1 MTVTSDTRKPYS
13 GNTRSL
19 VLAFD
24 VGTTFSG
31 VSYAIL
37 EPNEIPKIHGVT
49 RSILLPLNLSLLSC
63 FIRYPGQEHVAG
75 SYKIPTLMFYDKD
88 GNMKVA
94 GAEADSNA
102 IVDLAEDE
110 GWTKTELLVPY
121 RLVRLS
127 DSSMILLQIQ
137 TSASA
142 SEHETQNER
151 DAAAISPERQI
162 CCGSFRGLPW
172 LSLPVYKKFYH

>member
-49 RSILLPLNLSLLSC
+49 RYILPLLRFNLP
-63 FIRYPGQEHVAG
+63 I
-75 SYKIPTLMFYDKD
+75 
-88 GNMKVA
+88 
-94 GAEADSNA
+94 
-102 IVDLAEDE
+102 
-110 GWTKTELLVPY
+110 
-121 RLVRLS
+121 
-127 DSSMILLQIQ
+127 SSPL
-137 TSASA
+137 
-142 SEHETQNER
+142 
-151 DAAAISPERQI
+151 
-162 CCGSFRGLPW
+162 
-172 LSLPVYKKFYH
+172 Y

>member
-49 RSILLPLNLSLLSC
+49 RYIITVTSTQSNLLIPNLSDILDRNMSQVVTKYRRSC
-63 FIRYPGQEHVAG
+63 FTI
-75 SYKIPTLMFYDKD
+75 
-88 GNMKVA
+88 
-94 GAEADSNA
+94 
-102 IVDLAEDE
+102 
-110 GWTKTELLVPY
+110 
-121 RLVRLS
+121 
-127 DSSMILLQIQ
+127 
-137 TSASA
+137 
-142 SEHETQNER
+142 ET
-151 DAAAISPERQI
+151 AP
-162 CCGSFRGLPW
+162 
-172 LSLPVYKKFYH
+172 